1 MKTRNKKATHVGVI
15 LSFVIFITFV
25 IFIFVILKPTSN
37 IQKGDNSNIIFL
49 KKNIENFI
57 SAEITSFILSA
68 PGIDF
73 CFTLNGSV
81 FGVEGLNY
89 SVKNEHNTP
98 IKSDQN
104 ANELFIEKD
113 NSGNLYKVTYS
124 PRNLSNLLL
133 KNHEGCGVVTINSVR
148 KTNQFIEPKIE
159 ELILKQEENYS
170 GLKQDFNIPSEKEFG
185 INFTFENET
194 SMGKSLPDKKKATYI
209 KKFQIIY
216 LDLEAEERIG
226 NFIIYIL

>member
-57 SAEITSFILSA
+57 SAETTSFILST
-68 PGIDF
+68 PGIDL
-73 CFTLNGSV
+73 CFTLNESV

-133 KNHEGCGVVTINSVR
+133 ENHGGCGVVTINSVR

>member
-57 SAEITSFILSA
+57 SAETTSFILSELA
-68 PGIDF
+68 TDPCLI
-73 CFTLNGSV
+73 LNESV

>member
-57 SAEITSFILSA
+57 SAETTSFILST
-68 PGIDF
+68 PGIDL
-73 CFTLNGSV
+73 CFTLNESV

-113 NSGNLYKVTYS
+113 GLGNLYKVTYS

-133 KNHEGCGVVTINSVR
+133 ENHVGCGVVTINSVR

>member
-57 SAEITSFILSA
+57 SAETTSFILST
-68 PGIDF
+68 PGIDL
-73 CFTLNGSV
+73 CFTLNESV